1 MKKAL
6 LVVLLLPLLMI
17 EICLCTVF
25 LPLRWQHELNAA
37 IVRFLPETHDW
48 TPVTHPMLEQEI
60 DRVLH
65 EHLWMSV
72 SLYGI
77 TLLLLAVNAWAIY
90 RLVRLVRS
98 ERYAQ

>member
-6 LVVLLLPLLMI
+6 LIVLLISLLMF
-17 EICLCTVF
+17 EIYLCAVF
-25 LPLRWQHELNAA
+25 LPLQWQHELNTV

-60 DRVLH
+60 EGVLH

-72 SLYGI
+72 CLYGI

-90 RLVRLVRS
+90 RIVQLVRS
-98 ERYAQ
+98 DRYAR